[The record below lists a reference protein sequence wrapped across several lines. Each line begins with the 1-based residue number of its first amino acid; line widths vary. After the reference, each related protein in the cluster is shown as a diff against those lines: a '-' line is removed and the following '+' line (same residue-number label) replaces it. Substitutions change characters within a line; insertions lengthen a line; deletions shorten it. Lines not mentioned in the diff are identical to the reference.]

1 MIKFDVK
8 VEKLKNSEVEIDGS
22 IPFEELEKHRKE
34 AVKKVGSEVKIDGFR
49 EGHIPENI
57 LIKNVGEMAIINE
70 MAEITLS
77 YVYPDILITNKID
90 AITSPQIT
98 ITKLA
103 KDNPL
108 EFKIKLSVMPEI
120 KLPDYKKI
128 AQKEMA
134 KKPEGTDVTDEELNQ
149 TIEQIQKAQ
158 KHIKRDGAEVSE
170 KDLEKDL
177 PEVNDE
183 FVKQLGD
190 FKDVEDFKNKL
201 KESIKHEKEHK
212 NKEKKRIEIING
224 VIKETKIELPEILI
238 DAELRKMIAEMND
251 NISRMGLNFEKY
263 LEQIKK
269 TEDDLKKEWRA
280 DAENRVNRQLILN
293 KIAQEEKILPDEK
306 ETKKNV
312 DLLMSQYKNAK
323 RENVEIYVGMMLSNE
338 AVFKMLESNK

>member
-8 VEKLKNSEVEIDGS
+8 IEKLKNSEIEIDGS

-77 YVYPDILITNKID
+77 YVYPDILIINKID

-128 AQKEMA
+128 AQKEMT

-190 FKDVEDFKNKL
+190 FKDVEDFKSKL

-224 VIKETKIELPEILI
+224 IIKETKIELPEILI

-280 DAENRVNRQLILN
+280 DAENRVNGQLILN

>member
-8 VEKLKNSEVEIDGS
+8 IEKLKNSEIEIDGS

-77 YVYPDILITNKID
+77 YVYPDILIINKID

-128 AQKEMA
+128 AQKEMT

-190 FKDVEDFKNKL
+190 FKDVEDFKSKL

-224 VIKETKIELPEILI
+224 IIKETKIELPEILI

-280 DAENRVNRQLILN
+280 DAENRVNGQLILN
-293 KIAQEEKILPDEK
+293 KIAQEEKILPGEK

>member
-77 YVYPDILITNKID
+77 YVYPDILIINKID

-128 AQKEMA
+128 AQKEMT

-190 FKDVEDFKNKL
+190 FKDVEDFKSKL

-224 VIKETKIELPEILI
+224 IIKETKIELPEILI

-280 DAENRVNRQLILN
+280 DAENRVNGQLILN
-293 KIAQEEKILPDEK
+293 KIAQEEKILPGEK

>member
-8 VEKLKNSEVEIDGS
+8 IEKLKNSEIEIDGS

-128 AQKEMA
+128 AQKEMT

-190 FKDVEDFKNKL
+190 FKDVEDFKSKL
-201 KESIKHEKEHK
+201 KESIKHEEEHK

-224 VIKETKIELPEILI
+224 IIKETKIELPEILI

-280 DAENRVNRQLILN
+280 DAENRVNGQLILN